1 MLNYFRFI
9 FPLLRCIITFLF
21 YQPPPSSPFFQPH
34 FYHMHYLTVYTII
47 TYFWFFFLI
56 LFFFFLLA
64 KAAEWTDPSSWRLAE
79 VAPVPSCNKWH
90 VAHGALSSERSRL
103 GISRRLLLPAAGI
116 TAIFNTAAAGVMA
129 FVFPDTPVVTTRRAA
144 AALVTT
150 GMHHQTTLPPYWCRP
165 LSANPGFAVHRALVV
180 APPGGS
186 SEAAIKIH
194 RRNFHNFKFS
204 RFKISWADV
213 FVFSPQRGLLNRF
226 HWGSDTGLV

>member
-21 YQPPPSSPFFQPH
+21 INPLFHPPPLLPTTLLSHALFNCVYNNHILLIFFSH
-34 FYHMHYLTVYTII
+34 FVL
-47 TYFWFFFLI
+47 FL
-56 LFFFFLLA
+56 LLA

-213 FVFSPQRGLLNRF
+213 FVFLPREAC
-226 HWGSDTGLV
+226 